1 MKVQSPCLLRDRR
14 LTAKPRITR
23 TATGRSFNVERM
35 VPSSH
40 PSIRGT
46 AQTKTV
52 NTLQEAIT
60 IAHQWVGPKPHE
72 TP

>member
-1 MKVQSPCLLRDRR
+1 MRIPSPCRLRDRR

-23 TATGRSFNVERM
+23 TDTGRSFNVERM

-52 NTLQEAIT
+52 DTLEAA
-60 IAHQWVGPKPHE
+60 IAVAHAWVGPKPQE